1 MKRWKPEGWVSMMS
15 DADSG
20 AEDWRWCIELLRR
33 MVLGEWMASGAV
45 AAGVSGSSCVSNSA
59 VGTLLHRLHRRLNQ
73 VFILELYGGGGDLVS
88 SSERPR
94 PVSSTSSKPKGVPF

>member
-20 AEDWRWCIELLRR
+20 AEDWRWCIELLRM
-33 MVLGEWMASGAV
+33 MVLGEWVASGAV
-45 AAGVSGSSCVSNSA
+45 AAGVSGSMVSNSA

-94 PVSSTSSKPKGVPF
+94 PVSSTSSKLKGVPF